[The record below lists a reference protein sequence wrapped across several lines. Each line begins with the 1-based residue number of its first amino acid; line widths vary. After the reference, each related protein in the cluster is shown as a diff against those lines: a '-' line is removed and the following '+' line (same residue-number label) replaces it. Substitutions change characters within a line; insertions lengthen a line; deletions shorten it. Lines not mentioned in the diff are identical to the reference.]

1 MLNKTIPKAFNSFS
15 KNSLQNTVLRKI
27 PETFKWISFK
37 CFHDGISLQILKIRA
52 QTEGIQID
60 DDSLSQLGQVGVQTT
75 LR

>member
-1 MLNKTIPKAFNSFS
+1 MAILKKLHYGN
-15 KNSLQNTVLRKI
+15 
-27 PETFKWISFK
+27 
-37 CFHDGISLQILKIRA
+37 SLQILKIRA